1 MNITINQTQKII
13 AALEILSSK
22 KLTADQKII
31 VDEAYEAIHE
41 SAKKQ
46 IEINAKSYERIKKR
60 REENYLLK
68 KRNKQKNTLN
78 NLKMENLNFLDMAGI
93 MNKFFIETLN

>member
-13 AALEILSSK
+13 AALELLSSK

-60 REENYLLK
+60 REENPSYAREK
-68 KRNKQKNTLN
+68 TRKQGKTRVCVA
-78 NLKMENLNFLDMAGI
+78 D
-93 MNKFFIETLN
+93 FIKG